1 MLSKT
6 EYSRV
11 IKVGDKLKSW
21 WWYKQKAEKEIYI
34 KLNVLNN
41 EESSEREC

>member
-1 MLSKT
+1 MPSKT

-11 IKVGDKLKSW
+11 IKAGDKLKSW

-41 EESSEREC
+41 EESSKSEC